1 MKHKHSF
8 IHLNLTWHPLILQT
22 YGELRSGQVNVTK
35 PKFIFSR
42 IFLSNHTTAVL
53 LAKEFN
59 PCVFFDRK
67 YDNLAQAPFA
77 LAQGL
82 HKVFASASMG
92 QSLQVHMDAS
102 IAQGPPSTFDLGA
115 HPLTNSPL

>member
-42 IFLSNHTTAVL
+42 IFLSNYTAAVL

-59 PCVFFDRK
+59 LRVSSTENMTISRKLLLQTLPKRKLMCGAKSTGAYGCINCSRASFDIR
-67 YDNLAQAPFA
+67 
-77 LAQGL
+77 
-82 HKVFASASMG
+82 SM
-92 QSLQVHMDAS
+92 H
-102 IAQGPPSTFDLGA
+102 
-115 HPLTNSPL
+115 NR